1 MKRCNCRPKI
11 EPRYTPG
18 PVQTSASTLYPAMMP
33 RHAIPG
39 TAPLPMPGLMPAPGP
54 MPPVE
59 TPKCKCRSGKKP
71 GTPSAMVEGGQPP
84 PYGCVMT
91 RPPVPIPE
99 PCSAS
104 SSFKTVEVE
113 GTGDVKVDKIDEVD
127 RTIYVVSFDG
137 FDKRYEMVPYTRQ
150 EISDMFDQID
160 DGVDQ

>member
-1 MKRCNCRPKI
+1 
-11 EPRYTPG
+11 
-18 PVQTSASTLYPAMMP
+18 
-33 RHAIPG
+33 
-39 TAPLPMPGLMPAPGP
+39 
-54 MPPVE
+54 
-59 TPKCKCRSGKKP
+59 
-71 GTPSAMVEGGQPP
+71 
-84 PYGCVMT
+84 MT